1 MKSKKNNKVE
11 NDRVINNLSF
21 SGYKK
26 KQNLRFK

>member
-21 SGYKK
+21 SEYKK